1 MQSYTFRCSNCHH
14 RCDVHNNNNNNRSFS
29 DLFLT
34 NANNV
39 SSFARVLCPAPACQA
54 NLYHCRQCTYNSV
67 LKANFQRHVRL
78 RHPVAD
84 TVNEGPPAGDSDNDD
99 YVDFN
104 QSSDWNNDHEMDDF
118 SEGNGNN
125 SMDNGSVHSED
136 DNMDVDEEEEG
147 YVLKSTRLV
156 QIVIRHVGN
165 NKQTRQI
172 HIPMLLLPI
181 LPPVLMPM
189 LQPPYPENCCER
201 IGKVD

>member
-1 MQSYTFRCSNCHH
+1 MCNKEMILIIFLCYIIMQSYTFRCSNCHH

-136 DNMDVDEEEEG
+136 DNVDVDEEEEDDG
-147 YVLKSTRLV
+147 LED
-156 QIVIRHVGN
+156 
-165 NKQTRQI
+165 
-172 HIPMLLLPI
+172 IPPFEGEPDAIIADQEDIEQDEFLRNLLA
-181 LPPVLMPM
+181 
-189 LQPPYPENCCER
+189 LQ
-201 IGKVD
+201 